1 MHKRKVPKFK
11 VIMGALIVQDNSWVG
26 GGGSTSERMTLLGTN
41 KSNHIFQYTLI
52 DNMITIVCIVNDQPF
67 TKPVYVGWLRYLII
81 LYLCILCPFS
91 NTLFIS

>member
-11 VIMGALIVQDNSWVG
+11 VIMGALIVQDNSWLG
-26 GGGSTSERMTLLGTN
+26 GGGGWRSTSERMTLLGTN

-67 TKPVYVGWLRYLII
+67 TKPVYVGWLRYLIT
-81 LYLCILCPFS
+81 LYLHTLPF
-91 NTLFIS
+91 F